1 MNVMARKDSLI
12 DQIVHLICAF
22 DEVPSV
28 NTDRTITIGVYTK
41 VKCKPV
47 IYVRPEV
54 FAELFKYFQASVVPI
69 NYCYFPSTQGAT
81 FMGVD
86 VRVVCNSD
94 AAKYALAF
102 EPIEETPKK
111 KKWTNSQRRRRN

>member
-1 MNVMARKDSLI
+1 MKMKDSLI
-12 DQIVHLICAF
+12 DQIVHLIYAF

-81 FMGVD
+81 LMGVD

-102 EPIEETPKK
+102 EPVEKQKK
-111 KKWTNSQRRRRN
+111 GRHKNGKQLRNK

>member
-1 MNVMARKDSLI
+1 MKDSLI
-12 DQIVHLICAF
+12 DQIVHLIYAF

-28 NTDRTITIGVYTK
+28 NTDRTITIGAYTK

-54 FAELFKYFQASVVPI
+54 FEELVKHFWPI

-81 FMGVD
+81 LMGVD

-102 EPIEETPKK
+102 EPVEKQKK
-111 KKWTNSQRRRRN
+111 GRHKNGKQLRNK

>member
-1 MNVMARKDSLI
+1 MKDSLI
-12 DQIVHLICAF
+12 DQIIHLICAF
-22 DEVPSV
+22 DELPSV

-54 FAELFKYFQASVVPI
+54 FAELFKYFQASVLPI

-81 FMGVD
+81 LMGVD
-86 VRVVCNSD
+86 VRVIYNTD

-102 EPIEETPKK
+102 EPVEETPKK
-111 KKWTNSQRRRRN
+111 KKWTNSQRRRKN

>member
-1 MNVMARKDSLI
+1 MAKKDSLI
-12 DQIVHLICAF
+12 DQIIHLICAF
-22 DEVPSV
+22 DELPTV
-28 NTDRTITIGVYTK
+28 NTDRTITIGVYTE

-54 FAELFKYFQASVVPI
+54 FDELYKHFQASVVVPI

-81 FMGVD
+81 LMGVD
-86 VRVVCNSD
+86 VRVVRNSD

-102 EPIEETPKK
+102 EPVEEQKK
-111 KKWTNSQRRRRN
+111 GHSKNGKQLRHK

>member
-1 MNVMARKDSLI
+1 MRVMAKKDSLI
-12 DQIVHLICAF
+12 DQIIHLICAF
-22 DEVPSV
+22 DEVPRV
-28 NTDRTITIGVYTK
+28 NTDRTITIGAYTK

-54 FAELFKYFQASVVPI
+54 FEELFKHFQYSILPI

-81 FMGVD
+81 FMGVE

-102 EPIEETPKK
+102 EPVEEQKK
-111 KKWTNSQRRRRN
+111 GHSKNGKQLRHK